1 MSLGHRGRM
10 VLGMSLGCHDQMIL
24 GVLLVGC
31 ALGYLD
37 LVQVQFL

>member
-1 MSLGHRGRM
+1 ML
-10 VLGMSLGCHDQMIL
+10 LGCCNRVIL

-37 LVQVQFL
+37 LVQVQVL